1 MLPATRLLMQ
11 PIVLVYTTFA
21 LVAFAANS
29 VLCRLAL
36 GEETIDAASFSTI
49 RLVSGALTLVL
60 LSALFQEKRA
70 GHSANWVS
78 AVVLF
83 LYAVPFS
90 YAYVTLSAGTG
101 ALILFAAV
109 QSTMIVAA
117 LWCGERPVPLEWAGL
132 GAALVGLVYLV
143 SPGLTA
149 PTPLGSGL
157 MALSGIAWG
166 VYSLRGRAAAA
177 PVATTAGNFVRTVP
191 FAAALSLVM
200 LRQAAIS
207 PRGALLAIASGAMAS
222 GLGYVVWYAAL
233 PRLTV
238 TRAAMVQLSV
248 PVVAALGG
256 VVFLGE
262 AISFRL
268 LASAAV
274 ILGGVSTAVLSRSG
288 S

>member
-1 MLPATRLLMQ
+1 MSSLRTLA
-11 PIVLVYTTFA
+11 YTAFA

-60 LSALFQEKRA
+60 VSALLQEKRA

-78 AVVLF
+78 AVALF

-90 YAYVTLSAGTG
+90 YAYVTLSTGTG

-117 LWCGERPVPLEWAGL
+117 LRGGERPVPREWGGL
-132 GAALVGLVYLV
+132 GAALAGLVYLV
-143 SPGLTA
+143 FPGLTA

-177 PVATTAGNFVRTVP
+177 PVATTTGNFVRTVP

-207 PRGALLAIASGAMAS
+207 PRGALLAIASGAVTS

-233 PRLTV
+233 PGLTV
-238 TRAAMVQLSV
+238 TRAAMVQLCV
-248 PVVAALGG
+248 PVIAGLGG
-256 VVFLGE
+256 VVFLAE
-262 AISFRL
+262 VISLRL
-268 LASAAV
+268 LVSAAV
-274 ILGGVSTAVLSRSG
+274 IFGGVSTAVLSRAGATAS
-288 S
+288 SK